1 MHILTHSLA
10 PESEGATMVDVAV
23 VGAAGY
29 AGIEAVRLVLGHP
42 RLRLTHVTSGA
53 DAGKA
58 VSAVYPALAGA
69 TNLTFANPD
78 SGAIADAAQ
87 VAILA
92 VPHTA
97 AIELAVPL
105 LAAGVTVMD
114 LSADFRLADAAVY
127 EQWYG
132 VRHGAPELLPEA
144 VYGLPELDRLRLPG
158 SRLVACP
165 GCYPTATALAA
176 MPALEAHVATNG
188 RIVVDAKSGVS
199 GAGRSL
205 TSSTHYPAANES
217 VQAYKVGGQHRHT
230 PEIEQT
236 LSSAAGRD
244 IKVIFTP
251 HLVPMTRGL
260 LSTVYLD
267 VAPDFTTAHA
277 IELYTTRYAEE
288 PFVHV
293 HDAGIMPST
302 AEVAGSNRAAI
313 GLAVDERTNTLVV
326 TCAIDN
332 LMKGA
337 AGQAVQ
343 CLNAVLGYPETT
355 GFERPAPV
363 V

>member
-1 MHILTHSLA
+1 
-10 PESEGATMVDVAV
+10 MVDVAV

-42 RLRLTHVTSGA
+42 RLRLTLATSAA
-53 DAGKA
+53 DAGKPI
-58 VSAVYPALAGA
+58 SAVYPALAGA
-69 TNLTFANPD
+69 TDLAFVEPSAH
-78 SGAIADAAQ
+78 AVAAAAQ
-87 VAILA
+87 VALLA

-105 LAAGVTVMD
+105 LVAGVTVID

-132 VRHGAPELLPEA
+132 VAHGAPELLPEA
-144 VYGLPELDRLRLPG
+144 VYGLPELDRSRLPG

-176 MPALEAHVATNG
+176 APALEAQVASNA

-205 TSSTHYPAANES
+205 AAGTHYVAANES
-217 VQAYKVGGQHRHT
+217 VRAYKAGGEHRHT

-236 LSSAAGRD
+236 LSRAAGRA
-244 IKVIFTP
+244 ISVIFTP
-251 HLVPMTRGL
+251 HLVPMSRGL

-267 VAPDFTTAHA
+267 VPDGFTTADA
-277 IELYTTRYAEE
+277 VALYAARYATE
-288 PFVHV
+288 PFVYV
-293 HDAGIMPST
+293 HPAGSQPST

-313 GLAVDERTNTLVV
+313 GVVVDERTNTLVA

-332 LMKGA
+332 LVKGA

>member
-1 MHILTHSLA
+1 MI
-10 PESEGATMVDVAV
+10 DVAV

-42 RLRLTHVTSGA
+42 RLRLTSVTSGA
-53 DAGKA
+53 DAGKPIA
-58 VSAVYPALAGA
+58 AVYPALAGA
-69 TNLTFANPD
+69 TDLVFEAP
-78 SGAIADAAQ
+78 SADAIGACAK
-87 VAILA
+87 VALLA

-105 LAAGVTVMD
+105 LEAGVTVID
-114 LSADFRLADAAVY
+114 LSADFRLEDSAVY
-127 EQWYG
+127 EEWYG
-132 VRHGAPELLPEA
+132 VTHGAPELLREA
-144 VYGLPELDRLRLPG
+144 VYGLPEIDRSRLAG
-158 SRLVACP
+158 ARLVACP

-176 MPALEAHVATNG
+176 APALQSGVAGNSK
-188 RIVVDAKSGVS
+188 IVVDAKSGVS

-205 TSSTHYPAANES
+205 TAGSHYVAADES
-217 VQAYKVGGQHRHT
+217 VRAYKVGGQHRHT

-236 LSSAAGRD
+236 LSSIAGRD

-251 HLVPMTRGL
+251 HLVPMSRGL

-267 VAPDFTTAHA
+267 VPDGFTTADA
-277 IELYTTRYAEE
+277 IALYSARYANE

-293 HDAGIMPST
+293 HEAGVMPST
-302 AEVAGSNRAAI
+302 AEVSGSNRAAI
-313 GLAVDERTNTLVV
+313 GLAVDPRTKTLVV

-337 AGQAVQ
+337 AGQAIQ
-343 CLNAVLGYPETT
+343 CLNAVLGYAETT
-355 GFERPAPV
+355 GFERPGPV